1 MELVKLFMKEVS
13 SHQNYY
19 MMYLIKKISTDEFT
33 DQFDVISQELPDI
46 LQDEYDEDTLDTEYY
61 LDKEI
66 SVMILKPW

>member
-1 MELVKLFMKEVS
+1 MKEVS